1 MKRLFKPTY
10 DEWIQD
16 QFKQDPKDKE
26 LVYKFSRFLR
36 PGQHFFF
43 FIQGGK
49 YFMLS
54 KKFLI
59 EKFKDSNFC
68 MNTFT
73 VPPAFLGWRIPYE
86 FTEDLHVD
94 SIEE

>member
-1 MKRLFKPTY
+1 MH
-10 DEWIQD
+10 DHAD
-16 QFKQDPKDKE
+16 KQ
-26 LVYKFSRFLR
+26 LVYKFSHFLR
-36 PGQHFFF
+36 PGKHFFF

-54 KKFLI
+54 KNFLC
-59 EKFKDSNFC
+59 ERFKDSSFR

-94 SIEE
+94 SNEECEAFTLANSIFKNKRF